1 MPSFLSLPLKLLLTG
16 LAGVAVLYSAQLA
29 GLGLGPVLNAPGT
42 LAAILVFLV
51 GLGFAAFLWWLASRC
66 FTLLR
71 DPATTPEQMAALR
84 DLPLAL
90 PEGTV
95 RALLALIVGVIGLPL
110 LLFSQTLALNDA
122 IAGYVNGIIA
132 GVFGYYFGARS
143 TTPEAQAARRLGDAL
158 EGQQRVNE
166 ALRTS
171 EAAARDA
178 AATATAMAGQ
188 PSRIAEAMA
197 TLERQLSVARILVQR
212 LGPALPA
219 GLIPTQAEGW
229 LSDAEQALG
238 AARALGGQAD
248 LGALQAA
255 AATLTGSSGPLASL
269 LRAAAPLL
277 PAAAGGPLAGVAMLL
292 GLGWNLGAAAWRRFR
307 AQLLDAPHD
316 PALFEPGAITPA
328 SAELRLADAPIFA
341 RLFTP
346 RLAEPGFLAGLLDT
360 CLREDAADRL
370 WARYPGF
377 SSPAEA
383 GQGLAEFRRALLED
397 RVEADLAPDLV
408 ARVAQSLNGAAA
420 GLRPDASARA
430 ALPQPGAEP
439 AQGTAQAA
447 LQALALLLGELRES
461 HTDPVPLLAEL
472 TP

>member
-1 MPSFLSLPLKLLLTG
+1 MPSFLALPLKILLTG
-16 LAGVAVLYSAQLA
+16 LAAVSILFSARLA
-29 GLGLGPVLNAPGT
+29 GLSAGPLLAAPGN
-42 LAAILVFLV
+42 LAAILIFLV
-51 GLGFAAFLWWLASRC
+51 GIGFAAFLWWLASRC

-71 DPATTPEQMAALR
+71 DPATTPEQLSALR

-110 LLFSQTLALNDA
+110 LLFSQSLALNDA
-122 IAGYVNGIIA
+122 VAGYVNGIIA

-158 EGQQRVNE
+158 EGQQRANE
-166 ALRTS
+166 ELRAS
-171 EAAARDA
+171 EAAAREA
-178 AATATAMAGQ
+178 ASQAGQ
-188 PSRIAEAMA
+188 PFRVAGAIAS
-197 TLERQLSVARILVQR
+197 LENHLSVARILVQR
-212 LGPALPA
+212 LGPALPP
-219 GLIPTQAEGW
+219 GVIPAQAADW
-229 LSDAEQALG
+229 LDQAEQALS

-248 LGALQAA
+248 PGALQGALA
-255 AATLTGSSGPLASL
+255 SLTGRDGPLSSL

-277 PAAAGGPLAGVAMLL
+277 PAAAGGPLAGAAMLL
-292 GLGWNLGAAAWRRFR
+292 GLGWNLGSAAWRRFR

-316 PALFEPGAITPA
+316 PALFEPGTITPA

-346 RLAEPGFLAGLLDT
+346 RLAEPGFLAGLLDN
-360 CLREDAADRL
+360 CLREDAAERL

-377 SSPAEA
+377 ADPAEA
-383 GQGLAEFRRALLED
+383 AQGLAEFRRALLED
-397 RVEADLAPDLV
+397 RVEADLAPELV
-408 ARVAQSLNGAAA
+408 ARVAQSLDGAAP
-420 GLRPDASARA
+420 GLRPAATPRA
-430 ALPQPGAEP
+430 VLPQAGPAE
-439 AQGTAQAA
+439 AQAA
-447 LQALALLLGELRES
+447 IQALALLLGELRES

>member
-1 MPSFLSLPLKLLLTG
+1 LPSFLATPLKILLIGLSGVTVLFCAR
-16 LAGVAVLYSAQLA
+16 LAGIGA
-29 GLGLGPVLNAPGT
+29 GPLLSAPGT
-42 LAAILVFLV
+42 LAALLVFLV
-51 GLGFAAFLWWLASRC
+51 GIGFAAFLWWLASRC

-158 EGQQRVNE
+158 EGQQRANE
-166 ALRTS
+166 SLRTS

-178 AATATAMAGQ
+178 AAQAGQ

-219 GLIPTQAEGW
+219 SVIPPQAEAW
-229 LSDAEQALG
+229 LNDAEQALG
-238 AARALGGQAD
+238 AARAMGSQAD
-248 LGALQAA
+248 LGALQTAA
-255 AATLTGSSGPLASL
+255 SALTGSSGPLASL

-316 PALFEPGAITPA
+316 PALFEPGTITPA

-377 SSPAEA
+377 ASPAEA

-408 ARVAQSLNGAAA
+408 ARVAQSLKSAAPGIRPNGN
-420 GLRPDASARA
+420 ARI

-439 AQGTAQAA
+439 AQGDAQAA

-461 HTDPVPLLAEL
+461 HIDPVPLLAEL